1 VKDLLPGSGGVVLK
15 ELLKRHQDSILEK
28 WVQLTIETYP
38 AESLDFLKN
47 VKDRFQNPVGHTLH
61 QEIAVLFEALV
72 DGMDPQDLALSL
84 DRIVRIRSVQ
94 DFPPA
99 QAVAFVFLLKN
110 IIREEFLDLILQ
122 GELLDEL
129 LEFESKID
137 GLVLAAFDNYVK
149 CKIEIFEIR
158 ARDAHRRTEKLV
170 ERINRISSEK
180 KS

>member
-1 VKDLLPGSGGVVLK
+1 VLK
-15 ELLKRHQDSILEK
+15 ELLQKHQDSILEK

-38 AESLDFLKN
+38 ADSLDFLKN
-47 VKDRFQNPVGHTLH
+47 VKDRFQNPIGFTLN

-72 DGMDPQDLALSL
+72 DGMDPRDLAVSL
-84 DRIVRIRSVQ
+84 DRIIRIRSVQ

-110 IIREEFLDLILQ
+110 IIREKFRDLIRQ

-149 CKIEIFEIR
+149 CKIEIYEIR
-158 ARDAHRRTEKLV
+158 AREAHRKTEKLV
-170 ERINRISSEK
+170 ERINQISGAKEP
-180 KS
+180 